1 MWKDFEWQ
9 LHGVQQRLCI
19 LLANVA
25 VLFIFYLWHSF
36 IFYHFSCIYHLT
48 EHADVNRA
56 KLWQRNDS
64 PNKWYEKILIIFSQS
79 FSLNQSLRN
88 FRVSW
93 PFIIFKRISHS
104 SPEDFPD
111 FAEYFIRIIWSY
123 FAEYANV
130 GRAKL
135 WDLIDLRSQWLF
147 PQNKSCQSKSCDRDL
162 FLLRGLQVW
171 PEAWKCISRINPRQ
185 TRPLRN
191 EPLFSKECLQLDANI
206 AEKRF

>member
-1 MWKDFEWQ
+1 MIGKYFDNF
-9 LHGVQQRLCI
+9 
-19 LLANVA
+19 
-25 VLFIFYLWHSF
+25 
-36 IFYHFSCIYHLT
+36 LT
-48 EHADVNRA
+48 ELLF
-56 KLWQRNDS
+56 KSEFEEFQ
-64 PNKWYEKILIIFSQS
+64 
-79 FSLNQSLRN
+79 N
-88 FRVSW
+88 FLAL
-93 PFIIFKRISHS
+93 FKRISHS

-135 WDLIDLRSQWLF
+135 WALIDLRSRWLF
-147 PQNKSCQSKSCDRDL
+147 SQNKSCQSKSCDRDL

-191 EPLFSKECLQLDANI
+191 EPLFSKEWIYGNLMQISLRKDSKSVKAK
-206 AEKRF
+206 EKWTFSERKGKAISCVSW